1 MKAEESG
8 KNYCGSYV
16 GNMQGF
22 LASRS
27 CDSCLETT
35 TRRGDRRSLKSDVV
49 IKREQLLICAADLIL
64 KRYPSRCIVVHVLT
78 SPRQLAKH
86 MLLNLYLLK

>member
-64 KRYPSRCIVVHVLT
+64 KRYVPLYSPNSTLTKIVTL
-78 SPRQLAKH
+78 LA
-86 MLLNLYLLK
+86 NN